1 MASFEHDGGT
11 VTLTREHTTLLL
23 AQTQLFAGVDAEGLA
38 RIADRITEVDVPADR
53 VIARQGEIGTGFF
66 IIASGSVRV
75 VRDGETV
82 AVLGPGDFFGEL
94 SVLDGKP
101 RNAQV
106 ESTEPTTCL
115 GLATWDFEAVVREQ
129 PSVALAILRE
139 LAARLRDLTETHRH

>member
-1 MASFEHDGGT
+1 M
-11 VTLTREHTTLLL
+11 TLTRERTTQLLSE
-23 AQTQLFAGVDAEGLA
+23 ARLFAGVDAHGLA
-38 RIADRITEVDVPADR
+38 RIADRITELDVPADR

-66 IIASGSVRV
+66 IIAQGLVRV
-75 VRDGETV
+75 VRDGETL

-106 ESTEPTTCL
+106 VSSEPTLCL
-115 GLATWDFEAVVREQ
+115 ALATWDFEAVVREQ

-139 LAARLRDLTETHRH
+139 LAGRLRNLTEAHRH